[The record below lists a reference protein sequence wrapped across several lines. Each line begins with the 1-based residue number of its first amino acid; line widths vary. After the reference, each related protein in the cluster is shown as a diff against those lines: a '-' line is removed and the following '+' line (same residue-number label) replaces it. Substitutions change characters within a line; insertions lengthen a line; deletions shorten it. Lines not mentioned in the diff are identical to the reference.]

1 MKPSPLHA
9 VVTSAFAGSSLRRMF
24 LKTRFSTAALAYPTS
39 HKLGTTTARHSSSLS
54 ATLTQPTRPYYI
66 PQLSSRLDGLEK
78 PTVWHEFSSLAAEYH
93 AINLGQGFPDWNPPS
108 FVVDAMHQS
117 TAVRHA
123 NQYARSA
130 AHMPLATVLAEE
142 YTIKLNRDYIDPTT
156 EVATAVGCTQAL
168 YCALQGLL
176 NPMDEVILMEPA
188 FDIVS
193 L

>member
-1 MKPSPLHA
+1 
-9 VVTSAFAGSSLRRMF
+9 
-24 LKTRFSTAALAYPTS
+24 
-39 HKLGTTTARHSSSLS
+39 
-54 ATLTQPTRPYYI
+54 
-66 PQLSSRLDGLEK
+66 
-78 PTVWHEFSSLAAEYH
+78 
-93 AINLGQGFPDWNPPS
+93 
-108 FVVDAMHQS
+108 
-117 TAVRHA
+117 
-123 NQYARSA
+123 
-130 AHMPLATVLAEE
+130 LATVLAEE